1 MGINPR
7 NHFGPG
13 FGLGQL
19 LVVYEGSFRQQQASP
34 TLANT
39 PQLLPKKIS
48 YSPPKTGFQWVES
61 RLLLFAQ
68 WAASWSFQ
76 EEVDGFPLKTSNEAV
91 ARRKYFKVSTL
102 LYKHILIKDLLDPL
116 DR

>member
-1 MGINPR
+1 MTNPSGRGQSYFLVQDWGINPR

-48 YSPPKTGFQWVES
+48 YSPPKTAFSG
-61 RLLLFAQ
+61 LL
-68 WAASWSFQ
+68 
-76 EEVDGFPLKTSNEAV
+76 
-91 ARRKYFKVSTL
+91 
-102 LYKHILIKDLLDPL
+102 
-116 DR
+116 